1 MVITRVEGDLADHDP
16 PRGEAEPQLNELA
29 DSMVKL
35 DRYVPRVLEDPV
47 LHVRVHDRIARVIF
61 ATDAE
66 HYASLGEHLRIVT
79 KKKKKIRSYFSFLS
93 FFPLFS
99 YSRNKTLGVGDR
111 AYFVSERDVNINES
125 LVIAKTYSIIQWRN
139 EEDITSIAGL
149 YS

>member
-61 ATDAE
+61 PTDAE
-66 HYASLGEHLRIVT
+66 HYASLGEHLRTVIR
-79 KKKKKIRSYFSFLS
+79 KKKKNVHIF
-93 FFPLFS
+93 LFS
-99 YSRNKTLGVGDR
+99 LS
-111 AYFVSERDVNINES
+111 S
-125 LVIAKTYSIIQWRN
+125 LLLFSK
-139 EEDITSIAGL
+139 
-149 YS
+149 

>member
-79 KKKKKIRSYFSFLS
+79 KKKKRKFVHIFLFFLSFLS
-93 FFPLFS
+93 SPILEIKRSVSVIEHISFP
-99 YSRNKTLGVGDR
+99 
-111 AYFVSERDVNINES
+111 SEM
-125 LVIAKTYSIIQWRN
+125 
-139 EEDITSIAGL
+139 
-149 YS
+149 

>member
-61 ATDAE
+61 PTDAE
-66 HYASLGEHLRIVT
+66 HYASLGEHLRTVIR
-79 KKKKKIRSYFSFLS
+79 KKKKKSIFFFSLFPSFLS
-93 FFPLFS
+93 SPILEIKRSLSVIEHISFP
-99 YSRNKTLGVGDR
+99 T
-111 AYFVSERDVNINES
+111 EM
-125 LVIAKTYSIIQWRN
+125 
-139 EEDITSIAGL
+139 
-149 YS
+149 